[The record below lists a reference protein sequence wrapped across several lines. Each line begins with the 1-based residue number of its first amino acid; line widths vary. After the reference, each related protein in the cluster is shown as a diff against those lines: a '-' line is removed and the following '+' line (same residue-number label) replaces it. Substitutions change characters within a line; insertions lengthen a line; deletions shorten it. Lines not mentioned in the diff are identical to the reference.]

1 MGFALFRHDPYYL
14 ITITIIQ
21 LVFSLGCT
29 SISLIFSPFNGFF
42 YLHFWYFSFL
52 TGLYANAASKL
63 FVFPELTSFYL

>member
-1 MGFALFRHDPYYL
+1 M
-14 ITITIIQ
+14 
-21 LVFSLGCT
+21 V
-29 SISLIFSPFNGFF
+29 F